1 MRGIGRWS
9 AQMFLM
15 FYLGRLD
22 VWPEAD
28 LGIRN
33 AVRILHQYDELP
45 TLTQM
50 NELGDRYRPYA
61 SVASW
66 YLWRL
71 LDLPED
77 DRAALVAE

>member
-1 MRGIGRWS
+1 
-9 AQMFLM
+9 MFLM

-28 LGIRN
+28 LGIRS
-33 AVRILHQYDELP
+33 ALRLLHGHDELP
-45 TLTQM
+45 AKSVMLET
-50 NELGDRYRPYA
+50 GARYRPYA

-71 LDLPED
+71 LDLPAEERD
-77 DRAALVAE
+77 SLRAP